1 MFRDVKNLFKLK
13 KKKNDNA
20 IQSIINLFRLRNENE
35 ATKDRIIRAAKRRL
49 LQTSKNGSFLEQKLF
64 WIWKQ
69 CR

>member
-35 ATKDRIIRAAKRRL
+35 ATKDRITRAAKRRL

-64 WIWKQ
+64 
-69 CR
+69 

>member
-13 KKKNDNA
+13 KNKNDNA

-49 LQTSKNGSFLEQKLF
+49 LETSKNGSFLEQKLF
-64 WIWKQ
+64 WI
-69 CR
+69 